1 MLEDLPL
8 WHVENQQV
16 RLQELLGIPPEDKE
30 KPLRRDVRSLGQL
43 LGNVLKEQEGQQF
56 FEIVETVRQLAI
68 EARSKESGFDEVRDQ
83 IARISNGD
91 AAKLAKAFATYFE
104 LTNLAETNHRKRRRR
119 AIQLSEL
126 PSQPGTFAGTLL
138 RIRNAGISFDEMLA
152 ALEPSPGC
160 SRFYRPSNGSRPAH
174 SNLEAATHRTTP

>member
-56 FEIVETVRQLAI
+56 FENR
-68 EARSKESGFDEVRDQ
+68 
-83 IARISNGD
+83 
-91 AAKLAKAFATYFE
+91 
-104 LTNLAETNHRKRRRR
+104 
-119 AIQLSEL
+119 
-126 PSQPGTFAGTLL
+126 
-138 RIRNAGISFDEMLA
+138 
-152 ALEPSPGC
+152 
-160 SRFYRPSNGSRPAH
+160 
-174 SNLEAATHRTTP
+174 